1 VRLLAAVLAIASL
14 VACGPIQSTASL
26 VSADVELEAAR
37 AAGAATTS
45 PYEFTAA
52 EAYLH
57 KAREVQG
64 RAQYEASDEFAGR
77 ARDLA
82 REARKNAVEA
92 TNRAGENP

>member
-1 VRLLAAVLAIASL
+1 MRLLLAVVALVPLAG
-14 VACGPIQSTASL
+14 CGPIQSTSSL
-26 VSADVELEAAR
+26 ISADVELEAAR
-37 AAGAATTS
+37 AAGAPTSS

-64 RAQYEASDEFAGR
+64 RAQYEASSTFAGR

-82 REARKNAVEA
+82 REARKNAVASSNKDQEA
-92 TNRAGENP
+92 L

>member
-1 VRLLAAVLAIASL
+1 VRLLIAVAALAPL

-37 AAGAATTS
+37 AAGAQTAA
-45 PYEFTAA
+45 PYEYTAA

-64 RAQYEASDEFAGR
+64 RAQYEASNEFAAR

-82 REARKNAVEA
+82 REARKSAVA
-92 TNRAGENP
+92 ASNRTGEKP

>member
-1 VRLLAAVLAIASL
+1 VRLLLAVLAVAPL

-37 AAGAATTS
+37 AAGAQAAST
-45 PYEFTAA
+45 YEFTAA

-64 RAQYEASDEFAGR
+64 RAQYEASAEFAGR

-82 REARKNAVEA
+82 REARKNAVESS
-92 TNRAGENP
+92 NKGGENP